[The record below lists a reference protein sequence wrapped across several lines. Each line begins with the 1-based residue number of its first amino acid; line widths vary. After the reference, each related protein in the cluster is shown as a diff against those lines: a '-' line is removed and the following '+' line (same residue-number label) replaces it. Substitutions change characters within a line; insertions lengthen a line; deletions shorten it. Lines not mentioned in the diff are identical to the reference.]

1 MGFFDFGRQIFQA
14 SAMYDASISYYQRQT
29 KTTVDLSAKIG
40 KSHTVSTNIDGI
52 IIHEDWIDFIV
63 DFESLGTMPETGDVI
78 TYNGKRYA
86 VSAPSDEKCYR
97 WHILN
102 QSLRIHA
109 QQVEE
114 NG

>member
-1 MGFFDFGRQIFQA
+1 MNYLDFGISCKFQQFP
-14 SAMYDASISYYQRQT
+14 DI
-29 KTTVDLSAKIG
+29 
-40 KSHTVSTNIDGI
+40 
-52 IIHEDWIDFIV
+52 WIDFIV